1 MTAFL
6 PQYYELLKHT
16 VLKTAEIKNITPH
29 GCRILAAQILATT
42 RHSVSETT
50 LKRIYGFAYSKFKP
64 SLFTIN
70 ILAEF
75 CGFTGWEDFCN
86 TQENIPV
93 KHEQRLTGSWES
105 LKINTERITN
115 FTLQVLRNKSG
126 IPYSQ
131 TIKRDFITRHFTAFE
146 ESDYRATVISAP
158 AYYGKTIGLC
168 HWIEEKNRK
177 NITEQNNDI
186 ILLFSA
192 GAVMNA
198 YLSGHDLNQWLLELL
213 GYTNNESV
221 AEIFSKHKKQHSK
234 FFLVIDAFDEHAY
247 KARNF
252 RLLLNQL
259 LDVLAFYQSTPWFKL
274 ILTMRSSTWIN
285 NRSQFEHTKDL
296 WFTNFKEDDLCAT
309 NAPLFN
315 FNEIRELAA
324 KINPVL
330 HHNPLPEIASH
341 FRYPLFFQFFYKKHR
356 DNFSFSYTKQTCIY
370 ELVSAFVL
378 NKIYMGQYAEEKIQ
392 FLTALIEEM
401 DFSKQQYNV
410 ARSKVASAIKQYQ
423 KAYNELLS
431 IGFICEINK
440 STSLNYS
447 TTIQFTNSFFLEY
460 TIAKVLL
467 RKNNDIFNK
476 QLINRLNILFVN
488 GPTKLPLLKWYIIY
502 AIKTGQQ
509 NSFDLL
515 TIVQLSF
522 AEKADLI
529 DFLGDLLSNECTITG
544 DLESLA
550 LYFKQDCSRAL
561 FNYFFA
567 LELID
572 TNYKKTLYTLL
583 QFNLNKHKRVLIYT
597 ALAMSAIV
605 RLDMAELEDSY
616 HKLKSMPPEAYSS
629 FAINPL
635 SCIGAVYTYLTT
647 GVIKKSVFIELLRFY
662 YKPPQ
667 EGNYFDDLPSN
678 DFIFLLA
685 TATILLYKK
694 PAVTLSFIQLLER
707 YYKKQELSPKHSY
720 AYFIKII
727 MADCYYQM
735 GKTSTHMNI
744 YTKFSEMYTPDNNS
758 FTTYMKTMFYLLKIK
773 NNILLK
779 RYKYIIEDTRSFMGI
794 AGELHLCKLAMLG
807 HLLASQ
813 EIASLYPS
821 FYKQCQA
828 DLNHIK
834 QKSALTG
841 AAFILHPH
849 PAINKRNN

>member
-6 PQYYELLKHT
+6 PHYFELLKHA
-16 VLKTAEIKNITPH
+16 VLKTADIKNITPH
-29 GCRILAAQILATT
+29 GCRILAAQIFTVT
-42 RHSVSETT
+42 RNSVSETT
-50 LKRIYGFAYSKFKP
+50 LKRIYGFAQTKFKP
-64 SLFTIN
+64 SVFTIN
-70 ILAEF
+70 ILAQF
-75 CGFTGWEDFCN
+75 CGFPGWEDFCIA
-86 TQENIPV
+86 QENIPV
-93 KHEQRLTGSWES
+93 KDERRLTGSWES
-105 LKINTERITN
+105 LKINTEKITN

-131 TIKRDFITRHFTAFE
+131 TIKRDFITRHLNAFE

-213 GYTNNESV
+213 GYTSNETIS
-221 AEIFSKHKKQHSK
+221 EIFSKHKKQHSK
-234 FFLVIDAFDEHAY
+234 FFLVIDAFDEYAY
-247 KARNF
+247 KARHF
-252 RLLLNQL
+252 KLLLNQL

-274 ILTMRSSTWIN
+274 IITMRSSTWIN
-285 NRSQFEHTKDL
+285 NRSQFEHMTDL
-296 WFTNFKEDDLCAT
+296 WFTNFKDNNLSAINT
-309 NAPLFN
+309 PLFN

-324 KINPVL
+324 KINPALNHDLLPEMVL
-330 HHNPLPEIASH
+330 H
-341 FRYPLFFQFFYKKHR
+341 FRHPLFFQIFYKKHR
-356 DNFSFSYTKQTCIY
+356 DNFSFSYANQTCLY

-392 FLTALIEEM
+392 FLTALVEKM
-401 DFSKQQYNV
+401 DFSKQQYDV

-467 RKNNDIFNK
+467 RKNNDMFNK
-476 QLINRLNILFVN
+476 QLINRLNILFVK
-488 GPTKLPLLKWYIIY
+488 GSTKLPLLKWYIIY

-515 TIVQLSF
+515 TMVQLSF
-522 AEKADLI
+522 AEKADLVS
-529 DFLGDLLSNECTITG
+529 FLGDLLSRECTITG
-544 DLESLA
+544 NSESLA

-583 QFNLNKHKRVLIYT
+583 QFNLNKRKRVLIYT

-605 RLDMAELEDSY
+605 RLDISELEDSY

-635 SCIGAVYTYLTT
+635 SCISAVYTYLTT
-647 GVIKKSVFIELLRFY
+647 GTIKKSAFIELLRFY
-662 YKPPQ
+662 NNPPK
-667 EGNYFDDLPSN
+667 EGNYFEDLPSN
-678 DFIFLLA
+678 DFVFLLA
-685 TATILLYKK
+685 TGTLLLYKK
-694 PAVTLSFIQLLER
+694 PAVTLRFIELLER
-707 YYKKQELSPKHSY
+707 YYKKPELSSKHSY
-720 AYFIKII
+720 AYFINII
-727 MADCYYQM
+727 IADCYYQT
-735 GKTSTHMNI
+735 GKTNAHLNI
-744 YTKFSEMYTPDNNS
+744 YTKFSEIYTPDTNS
-758 FTTYMKTMFYLLKIK
+758 FTSYMKTMFYLLKIK
-773 NNILLK
+773 NNMLLK
-779 RYKYIIEDTRSFMGI
+779 RYKYLMEDTRSLMEI
-794 AGELHLCKLAMLG
+794 AGELHLCKLALLG
-807 HLLASQ
+807 HILSSD
-813 EIASLYPS
+813 EIAGKYPS
-821 FYKQCQA
+821 FYKQCRA
-828 DLNHIK
+828 DLNYIK
-834 QKSALTG
+834 QKSTLTG
-841 AAFILHPH
+841 AAFVLQPR
-849 PAINKRNN
+849 PVTAKRNN